1 MPIVSWT
8 RYKHTVYETKEE
20 VLPPTRTSEI
30 HLWDDPTNKLY
41 TDNCG
46 QFTIRS
52 CSGKKILM
60 IAYHCDTNTI
70 LQATLDLRNYKHRIL
85 VYNSIMK
92 CLANRGHKDDMQVID
107 KEISAKYKMV
117 ITEDWQEKF
126 QLVTPN
132 VHQRNVAERA
142 PHTLKTYF

>member
-1 MPIVSWT
+1 
-8 RYKHTVYETKEE
+8 
-20 VLPPTRTSEI
+20 
-30 HLWDDPTNKLY
+30 
-41 TDNCG
+41 
-46 QFTIRS
+46 
-52 CSGKKILM
+52 M